1 MCGGGEML
9 NENIKKQI
17 LNIMEKHYSEILK
30 ELDELNPDND
40 VAIIDTDLVELKI
53 DLKDYYN
60 EYTTS
65 LS

>member
-1 MCGGGEML
+1 ML

-17 LNIMEKHYSEILK
+17 LNIMKKHYSEILK
-30 ELDELNPDND
+30 ELDELNLDND

-53 DLKDYYN
+53 EIKDYYN